1 MEALD
6 ARTRLRRLGQL
17 HLGDY
22 IEIATGEEL
31 WAKQHEIAESVSQP
45 HSQTVVPSCNASG
58 KTWLAARIALAFYD
72 SYRPGTPCEYC
83 DPSGE
88 LGGCRGAK
96 VITTSSKE
104 QHLKDNL
111 WGEIRLAWRR
121 IGERHGI
128 EGRLWPADTRVEG
141 GPDWF
146 ITGLV
151 ATSAEGFQGY
161 HAAHILVIGDEAT
174 AVSEEVAQG
183 IVGLLASGDARLLLI
198 LNPTDENTYAAAK
211 ARSPLTCTIKIDA
224 FSTPNFTGEK
234 LPAGANLIHPGFL
247 EDLKASGMGPGT
259 YEWTTRVLADF
270 WSIGDDTLISD
281 AWYEQARTRAWMK
294 GTVSLGID
302 LASYGT
308 NESVIAIR
316 DGNVLVG
323 IEPYPAGRIDHFFQ
337 GPVTSS
343 VRKWNPDYVIYDADG
358 VGAGAIGY
366 SEALYRSLK
375 PGAQVIGFRGAKNIS
390 PHYTNARS
398 AWYWS
403 LRKQFE
409 GDYIAVGIEDAKL
422 REQLTVIRYS
432 IVQGAIRVE
441 TKEEMRKR
449 GITSPDRADAVMYSF
464 AYSIDLPSPTA
475 PQQRSFA
482 AEHFGVRDRS
492 EEAMW
497 EELGHQYDKPMV
509 HPLLGVTDW

>member
-31 WAKQHEIAESVSQP
+31 WNKQHEIAEAISQP
-45 HSQTVVPSCNASG
+45 HAQVVVPSCNASG
-58 KTWLAARIALAFYD
+58 KTWLAGRIALAFYD

-83 DPSGE
+83 DPSGT
-88 LGGCRGAK
+88 GSGCRGAK

-104 QHLKDNL
+104 QHLEDNL
-111 WGEIRLAWRR
+111 WGEIRLAWAR
-121 IGERHGI
+121 IKERHGI
-128 EGRLWPADTRVEG
+128 DGRLLPKDTKIEG
-141 GPDWF
+141 AENWF

-174 AVSEEVAQG
+174 AVSDEIAQG
-183 IVGLLASGDARLLLI
+183 IIGLLASGDARLLLI
-198 LNPTDENTYAAAK
+198 LNPTDENTYAAAQ
-211 ARSPLTCTIKIDA
+211 ARSPFTTTIKIDA

-234 LPAGANLIHPGFL
+234 MPDGAHLIHPGFL
-247 EDLKASGMGPGT
+247 ERLKAGGMGPGT
-259 YEWTTRVLADF
+259 YEWTTRVLAEF
-270 WSIGDDTLISD
+270 WKIGDDTLVSD
-281 AWYEQARTRAWMK
+281 AWFNASLTNPWMK

-308 NESVIAIR
+308 NESVIAVR
-316 DGNVLVG
+316 DGNVLVD
-323 IEPYPAGRIDHFFQ
+323 IMAFPAGRVDHFFQ
-337 GPVTSS
+337 GPVTAA
-343 VRKWNPDYVIYDADG
+343 VKKWNPDYVIYDADG

-366 SEALYRSLK
+366 AEALLRSMR
-375 PGAQVIGFRGAKNIS
+375 PGGQVIGFRGAKNIS
-390 PHYTNARS
+390 PFYTNARS

-403 LRKQFE
+403 LRKMFE
-409 GDYIAVGIEDAKL
+409 ADHIAVAHDDPTL

-441 TKEEMRKR
+441 TKDEMRRR
-449 GITSPDRADAVMYSF
+449 GVKSPDRADAVMYAFSF
-464 AYSIDLPSPTA
+464 ATELPTPVA
-475 PQQRSFA
+475 PETRSWV
-482 AEHFGVRDRS
+482 EDELGLHNRS

-497 EELGHQYDKPMV
+497 EALDRQYDEPMV